1 MHELVP
7 FNGWKNHY
15 DLNNDVDSPFF
26 NNQGAPENGYYHRMY
41 DFIIHPDWDYI
52 GCETLFAKLLFID
65 YSQGYAIIEL
75 LGEWNDALNNDIMEF
90 KRRIIDALISQRI
103 DKFLMIGDN
112 LLNFH
117 GYEDYYYQE
126 WNEEI
131 NDGWIVF
138 MNVRD
143 QIVQELKNCHLT
155 KYIWFGPS
163 FNLTFWRTQDPLALC
178 QRVNE
183 KITLSI
189 K

>member
-1 MHELVP
+1 MHELIP
-7 FNGWKNHY
+7 FSGWKNHY
-15 DLNNDVDSPFF
+15 DLKNDVNSPFF
-26 NNQGAPENGYYHRMY
+26 NDQGAPDNGYYHRMY
-41 DFIIHPDWDYI
+41 DFIIHPEWDYI
-52 GCETLFAKLLFID
+52 GCETLFAKLLFVE
-65 YSQGYAIIEL
+65 YSQGFAVIEL

-90 KRRIIDALISQRI
+90 KRRIIDALIVQRI

-117 GYEDYYYQE
+117 GSEDYYYQE

-143 QIVQELKNCHLT
+143 QIIQEFKNCYLT
-155 KYIWFGPS
+155 KYIWFGTS
-163 FNLTFWRTQDPLALC
+163 FNMTSWRTQDPLALC
-178 QRVNE
+178 QIINQ
-183 KITLSI
+183 KIALSI

>member
-103 DKFLMIGDN
+103 DKFLMIGDLLVKNHHTNN
-112 LLNFH
+112 LH
-117 GYEDYYYQE
+117 
-126 WNEEI
+126 
-131 NDGWIVF
+131 
-138 MNVRD
+138 
-143 QIVQELKNCHLT
+143 
-155 KYIWFGPS
+155 
-163 FNLTFWRTQDPLALC
+163 
-178 QRVNE
+178 
-183 KITLSI
+183 
-189 K
+189 